1 MREEIR
7 IRIRIRITKG
17 KFEREKCEM
26 RPSRNIFP
34 EIRRELLRRPSR
46 LYFEGT

>member
-7 IRIRIRITKG
+7 ITIRITNG

-26 RPSRNIFP
+26 RQRCARSFVCKVDF
-34 EIRRELLRRPSR
+34 RPR
-46 LYFEGT
+46 LC